1 MKVQLKFKNKV
12 FKDFLIDENGIIYDL
27 NNTPQK
33 TSIHQGR
40 PEFKKM
46 AIHRLVM
53 YSFIGYHEGM
63 DIHHLNEDKFDNRL
77 ANLVYLTRA
86 EHMSYHAA
94 NRNEETKNK
103 LKNANL
109 GEKNPMY
116 GKAPWNKGKKVILS
130 EESRISLSSKTAQ
143 RNIGRI
149 WVNNGIVNKFVT
161 PDQIPDGFEKGRLKI
176 NK

>member
-40 PEFKKM
+40 PEFKKI

-53 YSFIGYHEGM
+53 YSFIGYREGM

-77 ANLVYLTRA
+77 ENLVYLTRA
-86 EHMSYHAA
+86 EHISYHAA

-116 GKAPWNKGKKVILS
+116 GKTPWNKGKIQFNK
-130 EESRISLSSKTAQ
+130 EEREAISKRISK

-149 WVNNGIVNKFVT
+149 WVNNGIVNKFVY
-161 PDQIPDGFEKGRLKI
+161 PDQIPEGFEKGRLKI

>member
-12 FKDFLIDENGIIYDL
+12 HENYLIDENGIIYDL
-27 NNTPQK
+27 NNIPQK

-40 PEFKKM
+40 PEFKKF

-53 YSFIGYHEGM
+53 HSFIGYKEGM

-86 EHMSYHAA
+86 EHISYHAA

-116 GKAPWNKGKKVILS
+116 GKAPWNKGKIQFNK
-130 EESRISLSSKTAQ
+130 EEREAISKRISK
-143 RNIGRI
+143 RNTGRV
-149 WVNNGIVNKFVT
+149 WCNNGSVNKFVY
-161 PDQIPDGFEKGRLKI
+161 PDQIPEGFVRGRV
-176 NK
+176 